1 MGVWKLRFS
10 MAGTLA
16 IIIGLSTLF
25 FTVVLSLL
33 EVFNL
38 ITLGILVVTINIVQ
52 WLASPYLI
60 KALYRTRELPLNENP
75 PLHAMVEDLSKK
87 TGIKKPK
94 LMIAQIPIPN
104 AFAYGSPLAGNH
116 MAVTDGLLKTLN
128 SGEVEAVIGHE
139 LGHLRHKDVQT
150 MMFVSMLPSLLYYAG
165 YSLMWSTRGNRREGS
180 GDLAMVSI
188 VFMAFSWILTLLI
201 LNLSR
206 VREYYADIHSAE
218 IVDNGSGKLSTGLVK
233 IVQATKNIRR
243 TKSETKTQSAFKAL
257 FISDPDHADIDAA
270 KISRMQP
277 IQGERKIVQ
286 EIITHKLTTTEKL
299 AEILSTHP
307 NITKRL
313 KALQELD

>member
-1 MGVWKLRFS
+1 

-16 IIIGLSTLF
+16 IIIGLSTLV
-25 FTVVLSLL
+25 FTIVLSFL

-38 ITLGILVVTINIVQ
+38 VTLGILVVTVNIAQ

-60 KALYRTRELPLNENP
+60 KALYRARELPVDENP
-75 PLHAMVEDLSKK
+75 QLHAMVENLSEK

-116 MAVTDGLLKTLN
+116 VAVTDGLLKTLD

-165 YSLMWSTRGNRREGS
+165 YSLMWSMRGNRRESS
-180 GDLAMVSI
+180 GDLAMI
-188 VFMAFSWILTLLI
+188 GMVFVAFSWILTLLI

-233 IVQATKNIRR
+233 IVQATKRTKR
-243 TKSETKTQSAFKAL
+243 TKSEAKTQSAFKAL
-257 FISDPDHADIDAA
+257 FIADPDRADMDAA
-270 KISRMQP
+270 KINRMQTMS
-277 IQGERKIVQ
+277 GEQKMVQ
-286 EIITHKLTTTEKL
+286 NLIAHKLTTAEKL
-299 AEILSTHP
+299 AEIISTHP

-313 KALQELD
+313 QALKELN

>member
-1 MGVWKLRFS
+1 MGVWKLRLS

-16 IIIGLSTLF
+16 IIIGLSTLV
-25 FTVVLSLL
+25 FTIVLSFL

-38 ITLGILVVTINIVQ
+38 VTLGILVVTVNIAQ

-60 KALYRTRELPLNENP
+60 KALYRARELPVDENP
-75 PLHAMVEDLSKK
+75 QLHAMVENLSEK

-104 AFAYGSPLAGNH
+104 AFAYGSPLAGSH
-116 MAVTDGLLKTLN
+116 VAVTDGLLKTLD

-165 YSLMWSTRGNRREGS
+165 YSLMWSMRGNRRESS
-180 GDLAMVSI
+180 GDLAMI
-188 VFMAFSWILTLLI
+188 GMVFVAFSWILTLLI

-233 IVQATKNIRR
+233 IVQATKRTKR
-243 TKSETKTQSAFKAL
+243 TKSEAKTQSAFKAL
-257 FISDPDHADIDAA
+257 FIADPDRADMDAA
-270 KISRMQP
+270 KINRMQTMS
-277 IQGERKIVQ
+277 GEQKMVQ
-286 EIITHKLTTTEKL
+286 NLIAHKLTTAEKL
-299 AEILSTHP
+299 AEIISTHP

-313 KALQELD
+313 QALKELN